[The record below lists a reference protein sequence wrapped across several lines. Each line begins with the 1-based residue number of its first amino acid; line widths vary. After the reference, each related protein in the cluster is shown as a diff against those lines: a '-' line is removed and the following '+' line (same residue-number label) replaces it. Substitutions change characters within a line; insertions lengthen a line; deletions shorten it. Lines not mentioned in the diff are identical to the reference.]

1 MNQRLYKVSNS
12 GVDFYNITSP
22 NGAGSSII
30 GGGKSVLASYNRK
43 FERLYA
49 QVPYLQLDGTKI
61 ESFVATTDVV
71 PVDSNTKN
79 YVSYSFVDY
88 EKTFLGEEHFF
99 TNQKVVAS
107 RINQTMN
114 GLGHSLKYKF
124 KLTTTNPALSPVIDL
139 RTATVKTASNRIE
152 NSHRI

>member
-12 GVDFYNITSP
+12 GVDTYNITSP
-22 NGAGSSII
+22 NGAGSST

-49 QVPYLQLDGTKI
+49 QVPYLQLDGTTI
-61 ESFVATTDVV
+61 ETFVATTDVV
-71 PVDSNTKN
+71 PVDSQTKN

-99 TNQKVVAS
+99 TNQKVIAS

-114 GLGHSLKYKF
+114 GLAHSLKYKF
-124 KLTTTNPALSPVIDL
+124 RLSTTNSALSPVIDL
-139 RTATVKTASNRIE
+139 RTATVKTATNKNRKCYWL
-152 NSHRI
+152 